1 MWEGLDLN
9 KFVVFLAALLCAGIL
24 CACGGKDKISDSE
37 TNNISCAVPEE
48 VASCE
53 PGDVTSYV
61 PVESYPDIQ
70 FNFSFVWQGDNYY
83 LIFDDTYEII
93 IPTTEHELY
102 VLMVNGNFIVKEVHV
117 IENDIFIPVD
127 AVSDLLSQSSITT
140 YIDNIPYISINDPEL
155 VQKCAIDIIT
165 MSTNDILGYELCAVV
180 IETETL
186 DPLYQVEDARKIIE
200 TQMRE
205 QYDELL
211 FLIQTEDE
219 TKQLYTDERIERI
232 KRDAAEL
239 CVYDDGSFGRY
250 YVFHTS
256 AFGASIYFDK
266 YTGDIFSDEALHD
279 MCILNITKGIY
290 SLGYSYW

>member
-9 KFVVFLAALLCAGIL
+9 KFAVFLAVLFCMGIF
-24 CACGGKDKISDSE
+24 CACEDSAEIPEVE
-37 TNNISCAVPEE
+37 TNKTSEAVPD
-48 VASCE
+48 
-53 PGDVTSYV
+53 DVTFCV
-61 PVESYPDIQ
+61 PEQSYPDIQ

-102 VLMVNGNFIVKEVHV
+102 VLMVNGNFIVTEVHV
-117 IENDIFIPVD
+117 IGNDILIPVD

-140 YIDNIPYISINDPEL
+140 YIDNIPYISINEPEL
-155 VQKCAIDIIT
+155 AQKCAIDIIT
-165 MSTNDILGYELCAVV
+165 MSTNDTLGYELCAVV

>member
-70 FNFSFVWQGDNYY
+70 FNFSFVWQGDYYY
-83 LIFDDTYEII
+83 LIFDDYEIV
-93 IPTTEHELY
+93 IPTSEHELY
-102 VLMVNGNFIVKEVHV
+102 VLMVNGNFIPTEVHV
-117 IENDIFIPVD
+117 IDNDICIPADTVG
-127 AVSDLLSQSSITT
+127 DLLSQSSVTT
-140 YIDNIPYISINDPEL
+140 YIDNIPYVSVNEPEL
-155 VQKCAIDIIT
+155 AQKCAIDIIT
-165 MSTNDILGYELCAVV
+165 MSTNDTLGYELCAVV

-266 YTGDIFSDEALHD
+266 YTGDIFSDEALHN

>member
-1 MWEGLDLN
+1 MNKLVGL
-9 KFVVFLAALLCAGIL
+9 LAALLCMGML
-24 CACGGKDKISDSE
+24 CACGDSTE
-37 TNNISCAVPEE
+37 IHEAEINNTTSVAPEDFT
-48 VASCE
+48 SCE
-53 PGDVTSYV
+53 SDNVTSYV
-61 PVESYPDIQ
+61 PRQSYPDIQ
-70 FNFSFVWQGDNYY
+70 FNFSFVWQGDYYY
-83 LIFDDTYEII
+83 LIFDNTYEII
-93 IPTTEHELY
+93 IPATEHELY
-102 VLMVNGNFIVKEVHV
+102 VLMVNGNFIPTEVHV
-117 IENDIFIPVD
+117 IDNDICIPADTVG
-127 AVSDLLSQSSITT
+127 DLLSQSSITT

-205 QYDELL
+205 QYNELL

>member
-165 MSTNDILGYELCAVV
+165 MSTNDILGYELCTVV

-219 TKQLYTDERIERI
+219 TKQLYTDEIIERI
-232 KRDAAEL
+232 EKDAAEL